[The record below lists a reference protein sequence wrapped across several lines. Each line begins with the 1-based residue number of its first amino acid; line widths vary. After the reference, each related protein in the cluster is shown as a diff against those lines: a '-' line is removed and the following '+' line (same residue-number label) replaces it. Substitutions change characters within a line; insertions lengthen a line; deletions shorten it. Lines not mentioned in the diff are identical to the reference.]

1 MVRTA
6 LILLLNPIGF
16 RFDISQISENA
27 FGGGCAFLK
36 VVISLITVVP
46 DTDT

>member
-16 RFDISQISENA
+16 RFEI
-27 FGGGCAFLK
+27 
-36 VVISLITVVP
+36 ITLVSSANNIGLAYE
-46 DTDT
+46 